1 MKLNLSGAES
11 FSGFDPIPGGTYHV
25 KITDGELRETKNEGK
40 LPAGTPG
47 VNWEFTVQ
55 DGENADRKVWTN
67 QWIHPKTIGFLKGTL
82 EATGKFTEAEIN
94 SDDLDVQ
101 DAIDRSIGADLTI
114 RVSYRAASEQY
125 DASNDVKSIKKWDG
139 KASQATSGTAAG
151 QAASNTGSLLP

>member
-67 QWIHPKTIGFLKGTL
+67 QWIHPKTI
-82 EATGKFTEAEIN
+82 N